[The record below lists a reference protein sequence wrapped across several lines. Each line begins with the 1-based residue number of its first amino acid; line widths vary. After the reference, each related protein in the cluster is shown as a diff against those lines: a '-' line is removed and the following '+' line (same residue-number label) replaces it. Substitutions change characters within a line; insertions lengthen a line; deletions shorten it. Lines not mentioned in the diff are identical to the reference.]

1 MAAIG
6 EGLLERAGVV
16 AVEGDP
22 AARTITVRYRPG
34 IIGPDGVRAAVRA
47 LGHMVE

>member
-6 EGLLERAGVV
+6 EGLLERAGV
-16 AVEGDP
+16 EGDP
-22 AARTITVRYRPG
+22 AARTIIVRYRPG
-34 IIGPDGVRAAVRA
+34 VIGPDGVRAAVRA